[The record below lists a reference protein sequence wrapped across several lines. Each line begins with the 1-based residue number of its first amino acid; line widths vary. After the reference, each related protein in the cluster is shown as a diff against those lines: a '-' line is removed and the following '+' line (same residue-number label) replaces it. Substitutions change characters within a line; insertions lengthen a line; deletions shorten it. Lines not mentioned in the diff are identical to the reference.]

1 MSLKKIFKNYYL
13 ETILI
18 LIIFFLD
25 RISKLFVIHLDK
37 LNFNSE
43 IYSSKFLNIHLIWNE
58 GIAFGLFSFNENYLY
73 NGLTFLIFLVII
85 FIIFMIKKSNPLR
98 KYALLLVL
106 SGALGNFFDRLIYK
120 AVPDFIDLHIGNFH
134 WFIFNVADIF
144 ITFGI
149 FFMIRKSDPLRK
161 YALLLVLGGA
171 LGNFF
176 DRIIYKAVP
185 DFIDFHVGNFHWF
198 IFNVSDIFI
207 TIGIILMIIIEI
219 INKPEAT
226 NNEKI

>member
-1 MSLKKIFKNYYL
+1 MEFKKLNKNFYLNFSLVLFIF
-13 ETILI
+13 LI
-18 LIIFFLD
+18 D
-25 RISKLFVIHLDK
+25 RISKLYVIHKNKFNL
-37 LNFNSE
+37 NSE

-58 GIAFGLFSFNENYLY
+58 GIAFGLFSFNEDYLY
-73 NGLTFLIFLVII
+73 NFLTFLIFIVII
-85 FIIFMIKKSNPLR
+85 FIM
-98 KYALLLVL
+98 
-106 SGALGNFFDRLIYK
+106 
-120 AVPDFIDLHIGNFH
+120 
-134 WFIFNVADIF
+134 
-144 ITFGI
+144 
-149 FFMIRKSDPLRK
+149 FMIRKSDPVRK

-176 DRIIYKAVP
+176 DRLIYKAVP

-207 TIGIILMIIIEI
+207 TIGVILMILVEI